1 METVL
6 LLLVVGAL
14 MVLAFLI
21 GARTAQKAQNNVEI
35 TLPNINPINKINE
48 LKSEYQMN
56 REQSKFEVE
65 LDNINNYNGTAL
77 GQKNIPE

>member
-14 MVLAFLI
+14 MVLAFLV
-21 GARTAQKAQNNVEI
+21 GARTTQKAQNNVEI

-48 LKSEYQMN
+48 LKSEYQAN
-56 REQSKFEVE
+56 KKQSKFEVE